1 MWQNISVVCS
11 FSLHSLGSFQTEYK
25 SVENSE
31 GSSQKA
37 KKKKQNNPNFIHEL
51 SSKCSDQMARA
62 LHDLIFSVL

>member
-1 MWQNISVVCS
+1 MWQYISVVCS
-11 FSLHSLGSFQTEYK
+11 FSLHSLGSFQTGYK

-37 KKKKQNNPNFIHEL
+37 KKKKTNFIHEL
-51 SSKCSDQMARA
+51 SSKYSDQMARA